1 MHGRRAG
8 VTHFRSFGRAR
19 AVRVSTRPTTRSIH
33 HGKPLLAHTG
43 RADAHLAPAPLS
55 PCRSRAPQ
63 PFKMTA
69 QQYSDCWRE
78 RVDRE
83 NSVLL
88 ESFKELGGA
97 SASGAPPTSTALAA
111 AEKDSTAQ
119 AAAEKDGDAV
129 SVVGS
134 IASHRSGASK
144 RSNATKRS
152 VARSDISSNVS
163 TNSATERKLKI
174 LEEQLAKEQ
183 AKRRELE
190 ELLKVRAAPKRLSL
204 SLSLCL
210 GLGLDPGLRRRRRR
224 SRSRS
229 RSRTLSR
236 P

>member
-1 MHGRRAG
+1 
-8 VTHFRSFGRAR
+8 
-19 AVRVSTRPTTRSIH
+19 
-33 HGKPLLAHTG
+33 
-43 RADAHLAPAPLS
+43 
-55 PCRSRAPQ
+55 
-63 PFKMTA
+63 MTA

-97 SASGAPPTSTALAA
+97 SASGDPPTSTALAA

-190 ELLKVRAAPKRLSL
+190 ELLKVRAAPKPEPEPEPEPRPRPRPRPKPNP
-204 SLSLCL
+204 
-210 GLGLDPGLRRRRRR
+210 DP
-224 SRSRS
+224 
-229 RSRTLSR
+229 TLTLTLTL
-236 P
+236 PYPYPCP